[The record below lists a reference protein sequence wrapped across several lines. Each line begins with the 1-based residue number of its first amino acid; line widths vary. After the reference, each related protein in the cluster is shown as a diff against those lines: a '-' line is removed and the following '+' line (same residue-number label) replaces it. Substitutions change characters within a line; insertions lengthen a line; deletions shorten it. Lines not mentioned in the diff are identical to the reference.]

1 MTEFNECIKRMN
13 DFYDEFINV
22 KDVFLLKQSLVI
34 NDIYE
39 ISNSF
44 FGLSNK
50 YKFYKSL
57 ASKLRCITKGIIDL
71 DISNKNYKYVEDRL
85 KQKFRKL
92 FNTLFTI
99 ILTSNYYERI
109 EKKFFIEKGDL
120 NSDQE
125 KLILFV
131 GMVDIENDDIK
142 VYDELKNI
150 LIIAQNSDY
159 YVLPLIACNQSYF
172 EKTLKRFKFNI
183 VHIAG
188 HTTERNMLL
197 FNDERITGLKF
208 TEIFYR
214 NNCFVDLLVLNC
226 CNSELYYQTCG
237 KISSNA
243 ITYDKILYLP
253 VPLTFSDDFYINIMI
268 NKNTYL
274 VSYKRSN
281 TDGHYLFY

>member
-1 MTEFNECIKRMN
+1 MTEFNECIKRMS

-22 KDVFLLKQSLVI
+22 KDVFLFKQSLVI
-34 NDIYE
+34 NDIYK

-57 ASKLRCITKGIIDL
+57 ASKLRGITKGIIDL
-71 DISNKNYKYVEDRL
+71 DISNENYKYVEDRL
-85 KQKFRKL
+85 KQKFRKF

-99 ILTSNYYERI
+99 IFTSNYYERI

-131 GMVDIENDDIK
+131 GMVDIENDNIK

-172 EKTLKRFKFNI
+172 EETLKRFKFNI

-188 HTTERNMLL
+188 HITERNMLL
-197 FNDERITGLKF
+197 FNDERITGIKF

-226 CNSELYYQTCG
+226 CNSDLFYQTCG

-243 ITYDKILYLP
+243 ITYDKMLYLP
-253 VPLTFSDDFYINIMI
+253 VPLTFSDVFYINIMI